1 MEIVETARKHGVA
14 DADMLHAVAQVMFVH
29 FFDDYRMIVGPG
41 RNGLLLEVAINSR
54 GQIFHAMNARQKF
67 LRRWLVTRTDEEI
80 LAEIESDEGPEPT
93 ATVSGEL
100 AQVAVAMMQV
110 AAAEQALDAAVASA
124 REAGNSWQAIGEV
137 LGMTRQGALKRFRAA

>member
-1 MEIVETARKHGVA
+1 M
-14 DADMLHAVAQVMFVH
+14 
-29 FFDDYRMIVGPG
+29 
-41 RNGLLLEVAINSR
+41 
-54 GQIFHAMNARQKF
+54 
-67 LRRWLVTRTDEEI
+67 RTHEEI

-137 LGMTRQGALKRFRAA
+137 LGMTRQGALKRFRAARAGR

>member
-1 MEIVETARKHGVA
+1 M
-14 DADMLHAVAQVMFVH
+14 
-29 FFDDYRMIVGPG
+29 
-41 RNGLLLEVAINSR
+41 
-54 GQIFHAMNARQKF
+54 
-67 LRRWLVTRTDEEI
+67 RTDEEI

-137 LGMTRQGALKRFRAA
+137 LGMTRQGALKRFRAARAGR

>member
-1 MEIVETARKHGVA
+1 M
-14 DADMLHAVAQVMFVH
+14 
-29 FFDDYRMIVGPG
+29 
-41 RNGLLLEVAINSR
+41 
-54 GQIFHAMNARQKF
+54 
-67 LRRWLVTRTDEEI
+67 RTDEEI
-80 LAEIESDEGPEPT
+80 LAEIKSDEGPEPT

>member
-1 MEIVETARKHGVA
+1 M
-14 DADMLHAVAQVMFVH
+14 
-29 FFDDYRMIVGPG
+29 
-41 RNGLLLEVAINSR
+41 
-54 GQIFHAMNARQKF
+54 
-67 LRRWLVTRTDEEI
+67 RTDEEI
-80 LAEIESDEGPEPT
+80 LAEIESEEGPEPT

-110 AAAEQALDAAVASA
+110 AAADQALDAAVASA

>member
-1 MEIVETARKHGVA
+1 M
-14 DADMLHAVAQVMFVH
+14 
-29 FFDDYRMIVGPG
+29 
-41 RNGLLLEVAINSR
+41 
-54 GQIFHAMNARQKF
+54 
-67 LRRWLVTRTDEEI
+67 RTDEEI
-80 LAEIESDEGPEPT
+80 LAEIESEEGPEPT

>member
-1 MEIVETARKHGVA
+1 M
-14 DADMLHAVAQVMFVH
+14 
-29 FFDDYRMIVGPG
+29 
-41 RNGLLLEVAINSR
+41 
-54 GQIFHAMNARQKF
+54 
-67 LRRWLVTRTDEEI
+67 RTDEEI
-80 LAEIESDEGPEPT
+80 LAEIESDGGPEPT

>member
-1 MEIVETARKHGVA
+1 M
-14 DADMLHAVAQVMFVH
+14 
-29 FFDDYRMIVGPG
+29 
-41 RNGLLLEVAINSR
+41 
-54 GQIFHAMNARQKF
+54 
-67 LRRWLVTRTDEEI
+67 RTDEEI

-110 AAAEQALDAAVASA
+110 AEAEQALDAAVASA

>member
-1 MEIVETARKHGVA
+1 M
-14 DADMLHAVAQVMFVH
+14 
-29 FFDDYRMIVGPG
+29 
-41 RNGLLLEVAINSR
+41 
-54 GQIFHAMNARQKF
+54 
-67 LRRWLVTRTDEEI
+67 RTDEEI